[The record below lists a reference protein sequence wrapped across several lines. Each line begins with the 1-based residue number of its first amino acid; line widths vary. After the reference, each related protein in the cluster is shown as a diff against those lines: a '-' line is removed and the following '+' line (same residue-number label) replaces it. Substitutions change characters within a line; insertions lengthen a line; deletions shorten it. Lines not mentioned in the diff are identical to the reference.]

1 MTKQAKQTWNLK
13 VAYKFTLEKQTHKTK
28 SFVKGLNLSLNCP
41 LQHKWPMTQ
50 NNLIQH
56 KRPHSQLPHYFKLQS
71 CINIQITKVFQAHE
85 YKRGTI
91 LDSD

>member
-56 KRPHSQLPHYFKLQS
+56 KDHIANCHIISNFK
-71 CINIQITKVFQAHE
+71 VV
-85 YKRGTI
+85 
-91 LDSD
+91 